1 MHLHTPFVF
10 YMERSS
16 VVSDYEVKGQRRAI
30 AGEEGR
36 ALINYPLYNKLAGT
50 RSLFCRKWMLGWSGL
65 S

>member
-36 ALINYPLYNKLAGT
+36 ALIIHSIINSQGHT
-50 RSLFCRKWMLGWSGL
+50 L
-65 S
+65 SFAENGC